1 MAKISDSIT
10 IGFSSDYVPPQ
21 SDFDQP
27 GNTDSNFKI
36 METTWIEPYWVRALS
51 MDRDEIVINKVL
63 TEYDR
68 LLTFS
73 FPSEEPE
80 YLPVTILGW
89 APASPDMELAGNEIF
104 SKLEAVLDIRFS
116 ETDTPGGF
124 NNFAISQ
131 SIQAKTAG
139 FSYFPNIHYELGS
152 DVFIAKNYSEALLF
166 SSGSTNYDYEVLVH
180 EIGHALGLKHPFE
193 GDRNNLSILTN
204 FEDQSTYTV
213 MSYDHVPS
221 TFDGTFRPLDWM
233 TLTKF
238 YGVNPEF
245 RPDNDVY
252 TFDGMEGTFIID
264 GNGQDIISVLN
275 SNQNIYID
283 LRPGAHSY
291 EGVKSSLITAAHQM
305 TISHDS
311 MIENVETSLG
321 NDTII
326 GNQLP
331 NIIVSGDGD
340 DKIFAGEGMDI
351 IHPGSGYDTIDLSEN
366 IHVEDRIV
374 FEKTNV
380 GVQFDTVYG
389 FVQGLMGD
397 VIDITDFNLP
407 NLTILPIVDI
417 LNVPNG
423 YIDNCLVRVF
433 GEDLNSEG
441 NLKSLFSSGGV
452 LKNLKLSVET
462 SALLIT
468 AQSQNTGETQSVY
481 VVENNLEYFEVHAV
495 SQLIAN
501 YLDIDNWSLN
511 NFLT

>member
-1 MAKISDSIT
+1 
-10 IGFSSDYVPPQ
+10 
-21 SDFDQP
+21 
-27 GNTDSNFKI
+27 
-36 METTWIEPYWVRALS
+36 
-51 MDRDEIVINKVL
+51 MDRDEIVINKLL
-63 TEYDR
+63 TEYNK

-73 FPSEEPE
+73 FPSEEPD

-89 APASPDMELAGNEIF
+89 APASSDMKLASNEIF
-104 SKLEAVLDIRFS
+104 SKLQAVLDLRFS
-116 ETDTPGGF
+116 EIDIPGGF
-124 NNFAISQ
+124 NNFVISQ
-131 SIQAKTAG
+131 SIQAKTDR
-139 FSYFPNIHYELGS
+139 FCYFPNIHYELRS
-152 DVFIAKNYSEALLF
+152 DVFIAKKYSEALIF

-238 YGVNPEF
+238 YGVNPEL

-252 TFDGMEGTFIID
+252 TFDDMEGAFIID

-311 MIENVETSLG
+311 MIENVETGLG
-321 NDTII
+321 NYKII

-340 DKIFAGEGMDI
+340 DKI
-351 IHPGSGYDTIDLSEN
+351 L
-366 IHVEDRIV
+366 
-374 FEKTNV
+374 
-380 GVQFDTVYG
+380 
-389 FVQGLMGD
+389 
-397 VIDITDFNLP
+397 
-407 NLTILPIVDI
+407 
-417 LNVPNG
+417 
-423 YIDNCLVRVF
+423 LVREWILFIHAVDMILSIYRRTYTQRI
-433 GEDLNSEG
+433 EQY
-441 NLKSLFSSGGV
+441 LKR
-452 LKNLKLSVET
+452 
-462 SALLIT
+462 
-468 AQSQNTGETQSVY
+468 QMSVY
-481 VVENNLEYFEVHAV
+481 NLIVCMV
-495 SQLIAN
+495 LSKV
-501 YLDIDNWSLN
+501 
-511 NFLT
+511 